1 MLFRRSIRQRADVVY
16 QEPHQ
21 RNSVLCTHFRIGVAV
36 RILQLCIVQC
46 HCAVCRLVQ
55 QDRIFQVYNAVQ
67 IDITQNGQFDSCV
80 VVTAGVVVVSIIMP
94 LL

>member
-67 IDITQNGQFDSCV
+67 MDRFDSCV

>member
-55 QDRIFQVYNAVQ
+55 QDRVFQVYNAVQ
-67 IDITQNGQFDSCV
+67 IDITQNGQ
-80 VVTAGVVVVSIIMP
+80 VTAGVVVVSIITP